1 MKRVA
6 IFASGNGSNVENI
19 ANYFKKDK
27 NVDISLIITN
37 NPKAYV
43 IERANRLNIPY
54 KIVTKTELVTENNII
69 DIMHEYKIDFI
80 VLAGFLL
87 LIPKNLIE
95 AYPSRI
101 INIHPALL
109 PKYGGSGMYGNNVHK
124 AVIENGDVE
133 SGITI
138 HFIDFEYDKGT
149 ILFQAK
155 CPILP
160 TDTIEDIATKIHL
173 LEYKHFP
180 RIIKKVLQQL

>member
-19 ANYFKKDK
+19 VNYFKKDK

-54 KIVTKTELVTENNII
+54 RIVTKTELVTENIII

-87 LIPKNLIE
+87 LIPKKPN
-95 AYPSRI
+95 
-101 INIHPALL
+101 
-109 PKYGGSGMYGNNVHK
+109 
-124 AVIENGDVE
+124 
-133 SGITI
+133 
-138 HFIDFEYDKGT
+138 
-149 ILFQAK
+149 
-155 CPILP
+155 
-160 TDTIEDIATKIHL
+160 
-173 LEYKHFP
+173 
-180 RIIKKVLQQL
+180 